1 MMYYNAS
8 TGELTDTA
16 PWGNHYYD
24 DELKKKMFAGWQ
36 EVADNFLPPAT
47 EPTKAEK
54 CTALDNEYQPQFN
67 TLAQSLSLA
76 VLSNDADAQ
85 ASIKSD
91 YTALKT
97 EYTNKKEVI
106 ENGNS

>member
-8 TGELTDTA
+8 TGELTDAA

-24 DELKKKMFAGWQ
+24 DELKKQIFADWQ
-36 EVADNFLPPAT
+36 EVADDFLPPAS

-54 CTALDNEYQPQFN
+54 RIALDNEYQPQFN

-76 VLSNDADAQ
+76 VLSNDVDAQ

-97 EYTNKKEVI
+97 EYTTKRTAI
-106 ENGNS
+106 DNGTD